1 MEPSGEILEVIRVLI
16 ADDHPI
22 VRQGLRQI
30 LAETGDIEVKA
41 EASAGQE
48 ALEKIRLHPLDAVV
62 LDLSMPGTSG
72 LDTLKQIKEERPQLP
87 VLVLSVY
94 PEDQYAVRALRAG
107 ASGYMT
113 KSSAPEALVTA
124 IRKLAG
130 GGRFI
135 TPSLGEI
142 LAESLRNPLD
152 KKSLHEALSD
162 REFEVFRL
170 IAKGKTVGEAA
181 QILFLSPKTVSTY
194 RHRILEKTG
203 MKTSAELMRYAV
215 DHNVSE

>member
-1 MEPSGEILEVIRVLI
+1 MIRVLI

-41 EASAGQE
+41 EASAGHE
-48 ALEKIRLHPLDAVV
+48 VLDIVRRYPLDAVV
-62 LDLSMPGTSG
+62 LDLSMPGSNG
-72 LDTLKQIKEERPQLP
+72 LDTLKQIKEERPRLP
-87 VLVLSVY
+87 VLVLSIH

-107 ASGYMT
+107 ASGYLT
-113 KSSAPEALVTA
+113 KSSAPEALVSA
-124 IRKLAG
+124 IRKLAE

-135 TPSLGEI
+135 TSSLGEK
-142 LAESLRNPLD
+142 LAETLLNPLD
-152 KKSLHEALSD
+152 EKPLHETLSD

-194 RHRILEKTG
+194 RRRILEKTG
-203 MKTSAELMRYAV
+203 LKTSAELMRYAV
-215 DHNVSE
+215 DHGISE

>member
-1 MEPSGEILEVIRVLI
+1 MIRVLI

-48 ALEKIRLHPLDAVV
+48 ALDIIRRHPLDAVV
-62 LDLSMPGTSG
+62 LDLSMPGTNG
-72 LDTLKQIKEERPQLP
+72 LDTLKQIKEERPLLP
-87 VLVLSVY
+87 VLVLSIH

-107 ASGYMT
+107 ASGYLT

-124 IRKLAG
+124 IRKLAE

-135 TPSLGEI
+135 TPSLGEK
-142 LAESLRNPLD
+142 LAESLLNPLD
-152 KKSLHEALSD
+152 EKPLHETLSD

-203 MKTSAELMRYAV
+203 LKTSAELIRYAV
-215 DHNVSE
+215 DHGVSE

>member
-1 MEPSGEILEVIRVLI
+1 MIRVLI

-30 LAETGDIEVKA
+30 LAETGDIQVKA
-41 EASAGQE
+41 EASAGQDV
-48 ALEKIRLHPLDAVV
+48 LEKIRRHPFDAIV
-62 LDLSMPGTSG
+62 LDISMPGTTG

-87 VLVLSVY
+87 VLVLSIH
-94 PEDQYAVRALRAG
+94 PENQYALRALRAG
-107 ASGYMT
+107 ASGYLT

-135 TPSLGEI
+135 TATLGEK
-142 LAESLRNPLD
+142 LAESLQKPLD
-152 KKSLHEALSD
+152 GKPLHEMLSD

-170 IAKGKTVGEAA
+170 IAMGKTVGEAA
-181 QILFLSPKTVSTY
+181 QTLFLSPKTVSTY
-194 RHRILEKTG
+194 RRRILEKTG
-203 MKTSAELMRYAV
+203 MKTNAELMRYAV
-215 DHNVSE
+215 DHGISE

>member
-1 MEPSGEILEVIRVLI
+1 MIRVLI

-48 ALEKIRLHPLDAVV
+48 VLEKIRRHPLDAVV

-72 LDTLKQIKEERPQLP
+72 LDTLKQIKEERPRLP
-87 VLVLSVY
+87 VLVLSIY

-107 ASGYMT
+107 ASGYLT
-113 KSSAPEALVTA
+113 KNSAPEALVTA

-135 TPSLGEI
+135 TPSLGEK
-142 LAESLRNPLD
+142 LAESLQNPLD
-152 KKSLHEALSD
+152 GKPLHETLSD

-181 QILFLSPKTVSTY
+181 QILFISPKTVSTY

-203 MKTSAELMRYAV
+203 LKTTAELMRYAV
-215 DHNVSE
+215 DHGVSE

>member
-1 MEPSGEILEVIRVLI
+1 MIRVLI

-48 ALEKIRLHPLDAVV
+48 VLEKIRQHPLDAVV
-62 LDLSMPGTSG
+62 LDLSMPGTNG
-72 LDTLKQIKEERPQLP
+72 LDTLKQIKEERPRLP
-87 VLVLSVY
+87 VLVLSIH
-94 PEDQYAVRALRAG
+94 PENQYAVRALRAG
-107 ASGYMT
+107 ASGYLT

-124 IRKLAG
+124 IRKLAE

-135 TPSLGEI
+135 TPSLGEK
-142 LAESLRNPLD
+142 LAESLQNPLD
-152 KKSLHEALSD
+152 EKPLHETLSD

-203 MKTSAELMRYAV
+203 LKTSAELMRYAV
-215 DHNVSE
+215 DHGVSE

>member
-1 MEPSGEILEVIRVLI
+1 MIRVLI

-48 ALEKIRLHPLDAVV
+48 ALDIIRRHPLDAVV
-62 LDLSMPGTSG
+62 LDLSMPGTNG
-72 LDTLKQIKEERPQLP
+72 LDTLKQIKEERPRLP
-87 VLVLSVY
+87 VLVLSIH

-107 ASGYMT
+107 ASGYLT

-124 IRKLAG
+124 IRKLAE

-135 TPSLGEI
+135 TPSLGEK
-142 LAESLRNPLD
+142 LVESLLNPLD
-152 KKSLHEALSD
+152 EKPLHETLSD

-203 MKTSAELMRYAV
+203 LKTSAELMRYAV
-215 DHNVSE
+215 DHGVSE

>member
-1 MEPSGEILEVIRVLI
+1 MIRVLI

-48 ALEKIRLHPLDAVV
+48 ALDIIRRHPLDAVV
-62 LDLSMPGTSG
+62 LDLSMPGTNG
-72 LDTLKQIKEERPQLP
+72 LDTLKQIKEERPRLP
-87 VLVLSVY
+87 VLVLSIH

-107 ASGYMT
+107 ASGYLT

-124 IRKLAG
+124 IRKLAE

-135 TPSLGEI
+135 TPSLGEK
-142 LAESLRNPLD
+142 LAESLQKPLD
-152 KKSLHEALSD
+152 GKSLHEMLSD

-170 IAKGKTVGEAA
+170 LTNGRTVGEAA
-181 QILFLSPKTVSTY
+181 QTLFLSPKTVSTY
-194 RHRILEKTG
+194 RRRILQKTG
-203 MKTSAELMRYAV
+203 MKTSAQLIRYAV
-215 DHNVSE
+215 DHSIFES

>member
-1 MEPSGEILEVIRVLI
+1 MIRVLI

-48 ALEKIRLHPLDAVV
+48 ALDIIRRHPLDAVV
-62 LDLSMPGTSG
+62 LDFSMPGTNG
-72 LDTLKQIKEERPQLP
+72 LDTLKQIKEERPRLP
-87 VLVLSVY
+87 VLVLSIH

-107 ASGYMT
+107 ASGYLT

-124 IRKLAG
+124 IRKLAE

-135 TPSLGEI
+135 TPSLGEK
-142 LAESLRNPLD
+142 LVESLLNPLD
-152 KKSLHEALSD
+152 EKPLHETLSD
-162 REFEVFRL
+162 REFERVASSPRERPWAKPRKYFSSAPRPSAH
-170 IAKGKTVGEAA
+170 IA
-181 QILFLSPKTVSTY
+181 
-194 RHRILEKTG
+194 TG
-203 MKTSAELMRYAV
+203 FSKKPA
-215 DHNVSE
+215 

>member
-1 MEPSGEILEVIRVLI
+1 MIRVLI

-48 ALEKIRLHPLDAVV
+48 ALDIIRRHPLDAVV
-62 LDLSMPGTSG
+62 LDLSMPGTNG
-72 LDTLKQIKEERPQLP
+72 LDTLKQIKEERPRLP
-87 VLVLSVY
+87 VLVLSIH

-107 ASGYMT
+107 ASGYLT

-124 IRKLAG
+124 IRKLAE

-135 TPSLGEI
+135 TPSLGEK
-142 LAESLRNPLD
+142 LAESLLNPLD
-152 KKSLHEALSD
+152 EKPLHETLSD

-194 RHRILEKTG
+194 RRRILEKTG
-203 MKTSAELMRYAV
+203 LKTSVELMRYAV
-215 DHNVSE
+215 DHGVSE

>member
-1 MEPSGEILEVIRVLI
+1 MIRVLI

-72 LDTLKQIKEERPQLP
+72 LDTLKQIKEERPRLP
-87 VLVLSVY
+87 VLVLSIY
-94 PEDQYAVRALRAG
+94 PENQYAVRALRAG
-107 ASGYMT
+107 ASGYLT
-113 KSSAPEALVTA
+113 KNSAPEDLVTA
-124 IRKLAG
+124 IRKLAE

-142 LAESLRNPLD
+142 LAESLQNPLN
-152 KKSLHEALSD
+152 KKPLHEMLSD
-162 REFEVFRL
+162 REFEVLRF
-170 IAKGKTVGEAA
+170 IAQGKTVGKTA

-194 RHRILEKTG
+194 RRRILQKIG
-203 MKTSAELMRYAV
+203 LKTSAELIRYAV
-215 DHNVSE
+215 EHGVCE

>member
-1 MEPSGEILEVIRVLI
+1 MIRVLI

-48 ALEKIRLHPLDAVV
+48 VLEKIRRHPVDAVV

-72 LDTLKQIKEERPQLP
+72 LDTLKQIKEERPRLP
-87 VLVLSVY
+87 VLVLSIH

-107 ASGYMT
+107 ASGYLT

-135 TPSLGEI
+135 TPSLGEK
-142 LAESLRNPLD
+142 LAESLQNPLD
-152 KKSLHEALSD
+152 GKPLHETLSD

-181 QILFLSPKTVSTY
+181 QILFISPKTVSTY

-203 MKTSAELMRYAV
+203 LKTTAELMRYAV
-215 DHNVSE
+215 DHGVSE